1 MIKAI
6 TLDFWDTIFKMD
18 FEIDLNAYRIQKLEE
33 IIRKYGYNFQKE
45 KIFEVYKD
53 VHKEFDRK
61 WIDECY
67 TMTTSEVLK
76 LILSKLQLSISVN
89 DFEYLVKIFQE
100 AILLNPPSVMD
111 GSKQAI
117 IELYKEYKLGI
128 ISDTGFSPGKIL
140 RNILKENGLIDYFSV
155 LIFSDEYGKS
165 KPHPDNFLY
174 AAKELG
180 VDISSLAHIG
190 DNERTDVIGAIS
202 AGAKGIFYTKEL
214 DLKPVKSSPSAIL
227 KNWSDIHSVLNQ
239 LNRN

>member
-18 FEIDLNAYRIQKLEE
+18 FEIDLNGYRIQKLEE
-33 IIRKYGYNFQKE
+33 IIKKYGFTFPQE
-45 KIFEVYKD
+45 KIIEVYKE
-53 VHKEFDRK
+53 VHKIFDHK
-61 WIDECY
+61 WIEECY

-76 LILSKLQLSISVN
+76 LILSKLQITISLD
-89 DFEYLVKIFQE
+89 DFEYLVKTFQE

-117 IELYKEYKLGI
+117 IELSSEYKLGI

-140 RNILKENGLIDYFSV
+140 RNILKDNDLIDYFSV
-155 LIFSDEYGKS
+155 LIFSDEFGKS
-165 KPHPDNFLY
+165 KPHPDNFLF
-174 AAKELG
+174 AAKELR
-180 VDISSLAHIG
+180 VDISMLAHIG
-190 DNERTDVIGAIS
+190 DNERTDVMGAIT

-214 DLKPVKSSPSAIL
+214 DLKPIKSLPSAIL

-239 LNRN
+239 LNSN